1 MALTK
6 ISRSLLDT
14 GISDSS
20 DATAITI
27 DSSENVFVGS
37 GTSNGISGGTTGLQV
52 SGAGFKGM
60 ISATRHD
67 NNAYG
72 PSLMLGKSRNTSV
85 GSNTIV
91 QNGDALGAVTFFAD
105 DGTNLDSRGAEIS
118 AVVSG
123 SPSENDTPAALIFST
138 TADGSAA
145 PSERMRIDS
154 SGNVGIGQSSPNN
167 ETNRVSLELNDTWG
181 GVFQNSVSGTP
192 KSEWR
197 WSTSGATIFGS
208 VANEP
213 LAFYTNNTE
222 RMRIDSSG
230 NLLYDCTNVSQQ
242 TDDGIKFIS
251 NGRIFTVSGY
261 DNSAQENF
269 SMYSTG
275 ASAFRF
281 YVDWGGTI
289 HATSTSISAISDQR
303 LKENIVNLETGL
315 TEVMALKPR
324 RFDWKNGDKINVAGF
339 IAQEV
344 ETVLPDLIDGFKN
357 DTIEDAK
364 GVRMGDMIPTL
375 VKAIQ
380 EQQEQIESLQQE
392 IEVLKNG

>member
-14 GISDSS
+14 GVSDSS

-145 PSERMRIDS
+145 PSERMRILSDGS
-154 SGNVGIGQSSPNN
+154 VGINTSSPNQMLHVHGGRVQITRSNDIN
-167 ETNRVSLELNDTWG
+167 EFGFIEQDASGSAMGIFTNG
-181 GVFQNSVSGTP
+181 GAIRFGANGT
-192 KSEWR
+192 
-197 WSTSGATIFGS
+197 ST
-208 VANEP
+208 EH
-213 LAFYTNNTE
+213 
-222 RMRIDSSG
+222 MRIDSSG
-230 NLLYDCTNVSQQ
+230 NVLVGTTTGGSKVVAEAVP
-242 TDDGIKFIS
+242 
-251 NGRIFTVSGY
+251 NGTTYLAKWSG
-261 DNSAQENF
+261 
-269 SMYSTG
+269 T
-275 ASAFRF
+275 
-281 YVDWGGTI
+281 GGTALYLEVGGSAVGSI
-289 HATSTSISAISDQR
+289 TCTASGTAYNTSSDYR
-303 LKENIVNLETGL
+303 LKENVNYEFDAL
-315 TEVMALKPR
+315 TRVKELKPA
-324 RFDWKNGDKINVAGF
+324 RFNFIVDADK
-339 IAQEV
+339 
-344 ETVLPDLIDGFKN
+344 TVDGFLAHEVSDIVPEAITGEK
-357 DTIEDAK
+357 DAIDEEGNPDYQDIDQSK
-364 GVRMGDMIPTL
+364 L
-375 VKAIQ
+375 VPLLTKAIQ
-380 EQQEQIESLQQE
+380 EQQTLIETLQAKVE
-392 IEVLKNG
+392 ALENG